1 MEQLKS
7 QKSEMGE
14 ETYRVVSRME
24 EITEQEDKYLAG
36 AKKEI
41 RNDLTVIIPENPFPE
56 IEVDAYPPLKFS
68 WLIPKKLAAMA
79 FPRNKE
85 NLKFLVNQGIT
96 HLVTLTAGK
105 KPPVDDIA
113 RIRWSEIPIEEFGVP
128 TVDDVKKF
136 IDICKRADKNGEV
149 IGVHC
154 RHGRGRT
161 GTMLA
166 CYLVYFQN
174 MAPERAV
181 LTVRV
186 QRPGSCET
194 YEQEKIVCHYHDC
207 VRGTISKPDYRLVE
221 DKLYFD
227 YSMKHMYSDDEGS
240 NTEEEK
246 KTEEITAED
255 RLKNAVEQKRTE
267 IKDRV
272 DILQL
277 TKKKKTKAMVIN
289 HKIYF

>member
-1 MEQLKS
+1 MTMS
-7 QKSEMGE
+7 S
-14 ETYRVVSRME
+14 SRMR
-24 EITEQEDKYLAG
+24 TNVKLARLFYKYLDDPNES
-36 AKKEI
+36 KEQPK
-41 RNDLTVIIPENPFPE
+41 DVPLASAADESADATVASEE
-56 IEVDAYPPLKFS
+56 KSYESYPPFNFS
-68 WLIPKKLAAMA
+68 WFVEKKIAAMGW
-79 FPRNKE
+79 PQTVE
-85 NLKFLVNQGIT
+85 NLNYLADVGVDHLIT
-96 HLVTLTAGK
+96 LSPEKLPPILDCK
-105 KPPVDDIA
+105 K
-113 RIRWSEIPIEEFGVP
+113 RMKWSEIRIKEFGAP
-128 TVDDVKKF
+128 TLKQILKF
-136 IDICKRADKNGEV
+136 IEICERAEIRGEV